1 MISDDALSRV
11 CAHGLKDYRAFSAA
25 GEAHGL
31 SRAQILQ
38 SYIDD
43 NEVVFGVVAGVDED
57 LYLIKGRFELGEAAA
72 ESRLTA
78 MKTGAVPC
86 RDFKEAATMSQ
97 MYGDL
102 RRTN

>member
-1 MISDDALSRV
+1 M
-11 CAHGLKDYRAFSAA
+11 
-25 GEAHGL
+25 
-31 SRAQILQ
+31 
-38 SYIDD
+38 
-43 NEVVFGVVAGVDED
+43 VFGVVAGVDED